1 MTAPQTHPAAAE
13 RENDQVPSLVHGQ
26 RLTRAE
32 FERRYDAMPHLKKAE
47 LIEGVVYMPSP
58 VRSEQHG
65 GPHADLITW
74 LGTYRALTPGVAVN
88 AEGTIRLG
96 PSSDPQPDAVLFIWP
111 EHGGQARISSDDYV
125 EGGPELAA
133 EVAASSADYD
143 LGVKLQLYQR
153 HAIREYLVWRVLDG
167 ELDWFV
173 LRSGQY
179 VRWLPDAA
187 GVYRSEVFPGLWLDA
202 AALVHRDLARVL
214 AVLQQ
219 GLATAE
225 HTDFVGRLNPPAA
238 SP

>member
-1 MTAPQTHPAAAE
+1 MTAPQTHAPAAE
-13 RENDQVPSLVHGQ
+13 RDNDQVPPLVHGQ

-32 FERRYDAMPHLKKAE
+32 FERRYDAMPELKKAE

-65 GPHADLITW
+65 GPHADVITW
-74 LGTYRALTPGVAVN
+74 LGTYRAFTPGAAVN

-96 PSSDPQPDAVLFIWP
+96 ASSDPQPDAVLFIRP

-125 EGGPELAA
+125 QGGPELAA

-167 ELDWFV
+167 EFDWFV

-179 VRWLPDAA
+179 VRLAPDEA
-187 GVYRSEVFPGLWLDA
+187 GVYHSEV
-202 AALVHRDLARVL
+202 
-214 AVLQQ
+214 
-219 GLATAE
+219 
-225 HTDFVGRLNPPAA
+225 
-238 SP
+238 